1 MVRPCA
7 PLHARVDLMR
17 VYLSFRNVK
26 PPSPIQAFDPLCEVQ
41 SDKASVEITSPFEGI
56 VKDILVKEGE
66 VAKVGSGL
74 CVIEVEE
81 EDSNQPDAPEHP
93 PPTSS
98 VPDVTPI
105 SYLPEK
111 LSGTRKSKL
120 HPLDPRASAD
130 TDVPFPLQSSDVLA
144 TPSVRHYAR
153 QNGVELS
160 VLAPGSGKAGRI
172 EKQDVD
178 RYLARST
185 PTRMLSA
192 ISQEPHALGEEM
204 VVELGRTRYN
214 MWKAM
219 TKVCRV
225 THCACKRC

>member
-1 MVRPCA
+1 M
-7 PLHARVDLMR
+7 
-17 VYLSFRNVK
+17 
-26 PPSPIQAFDPLCEVQ
+26 Q
-41 SDKASVEITSPFEGI
+41 SDKASVEITSPFEGV

-74 CVIEVEE
+74 CIIEVEE
-81 EDSNQPDAPEHP
+81 EDNNNPPDAPEP
-93 PPTSS
+93 PASTTTPVAAPIPSS
-98 VPDVTPI
+98 T
-105 SYLPEK
+105 EK
-111 LSGTRKSKL
+111 PSGTRKSKL

-130 TDVPFPLQSSDVLA
+130 AGLPFLRQSSDVLA

-153 QNGVELS
+153 QNGVDLA

-185 PTRMLSA
+185 PTETPSPV
-192 ISQEPHALGEEM
+192 SQEPRASEGEM

-219 TKVCRV
+219 TKVSGA
-225 THCACKRC
+225 TYCACGPR